1 LSVNRPTYYEIC
13 KYLINCPLA
22 EAFTKTPSV
31 VYQNPLREF
40 WCIVITHNPNP
51 PINDSE
57 ARPLKEYLI
66 KFLVMSGKKPLI
78 LNYKTFVES
87 TRLDY
92 AKGTYVSHP
101 SLDAVKAKLA
111 KIVENPILL
120 DRTPV
125 LKTTFPMAWRIL
137 FTFVIQVLCGYYSST
152 EQVKSIQQLIAY
164 CLFIGI
170 KVDIGDII
178 YSDLITRLINKSRQK
193 YVSYPRFVSC
203 ALKVLLGYYYTQDE
217 SFRSSP
223 TILSNSNFSKDPSK
237 VTPIELTAFIGPEAS
252 GSLPQKRKKPKS
264 KKIPTKTQVTP
275 PTGPTEGYE
284 KSHSVSSGNV
294 HDPQDPKRNK
304 QLTGTKLPSTQLD
317 EGTRKSQLLPEGT
330 TTDPKDSKGNV
341 QPADKGLSS
350 MVSDEGTVKTM
361 PLLEGPHGDKD
372 LEGFK
377 PPADMEPLTTPVTS
391 SEVEPDSKTLQ
402 LKTFVDVQALLL
414 SDDEMVQESD
424 EDDAL
429 YDDPR
434 ASIEEDV
441 VSYADLRA
449 SIEGY
454 YDENVDHRDQTDKLV
469 KETMKII
476 DNIIK
481 AGIDE
486 KSKPLKALNI
496 VFETLEADS
505 VLKEEMKKMV
515 ESYNTTSGNLSRLT
529 ELINNAKLPELLTK
543 LEGGEFRKACY
554 CVAKPPF
561 YTEGEPMQIF
571 TIIKKPE
578 DEVAKTPMEKEPK
591 RPIRAFPIS
600 IVKPIIRPNHEV
612 TLIKSSSRPS
622 LTEPILEIMS
632 LNKQLKLRPEPITD
646 VKIHPKLNTCSVYRA
661 NDRRN
666 IQVHN
671 PFKFKDFGVTKLD
684 ELGLIIQKKKNK
696 IVGELM
702 TSLGKT
708 YEHLKKIPEEL
719 GIQSAIP
726 TPKQAQSQSSGRK
739 ESIWNWSLKSEFL
752 DWN

>member
-1 LSVNRPTYYEIC
+1 MVPPNNLGHNLAGKPVNETLYRGMIELLMYLTATRPDIQFSTILCVRYQSCPKESHLIAVKQIFKYLNGTPSVGLYYPKCSGFDLKGYSDLEYAGCNMDRKSTLGTCQILRGKLVCWSAKRQQSMAMSSVEAEYVTAAGCCANILSVNRPTYYEIC

-377 PPADMEPLTTPVTS
+377 PPADMEPLTTPV
-391 SEVEPDSKTLQ
+391 
-402 LKTFVDVQALLL
+402 VDPLGTDAKYQA
-414 SDDEMVQESD
+414 
-424 EDDAL
+424 
-429 YDDPR
+429 
-434 ASIEEDV
+434 
-441 VSYADLRA
+441 
-449 SIEGY
+449 
-454 YDENVDHRDQTDKLV
+454 N
-469 KETMKII
+469 
-476 DNIIK
+476 
-481 AGIDE
+481 
-486 KSKPLKALNI
+486 
-496 VFETLEADS
+496 
-505 VLKEEMKKMV
+505 
-515 ESYNTTSGNLSRLT
+515 
-529 ELINNAKLPELLTK
+529 
-543 LEGGEFRKACY
+543 
-554 CVAKPPF
+554 
-561 YTEGEPMQIF
+561 YT
-571 TIIKKPE
+571 
-578 DEVAKTPMEKEPK
+578 
-591 RPIRAFPIS
+591 
-600 IVKPIIRPNHEV
+600 
-612 TLIKSSSRPS
+612 
-622 LTEPILEIMS
+622 
-632 LNKQLKLRPEPITD
+632 
-646 VKIHPKLNTCSVYRA
+646 
-661 NDRRN
+661 
-666 IQVHN
+666 
-671 PFKFKDFGVTKLD
+671 
-684 ELGLIIQKKKNK
+684 
-696 IVGELM
+696 
-702 TSLGKT
+702 
-708 YEHLKKIPEEL
+708 
-719 GIQSAIP
+719 
-726 TPKQAQSQSSGRK
+726 
-739 ESIWNWSLKSEFL
+739 
-752 DWN
+752 